1 MSLVNQMLNDLEKR
15 GVNVS
20 RADAAIRPVPQRRRV
35 RWLPY
40 ALMVV
45 VAGGAAVLWYGRSV
59 PQQPVQ
65 AVVEP
70 SAAQD
75 QTRLPLVAGLAEPVS
90 ASMPVAVSAVSVAQ
104 TQEPVVVQA
113 VPTHQARQ
121 PKPVQRE
128 VAAVELPVK
137 VITPRQRAQSE
148 SDKANQFVRE
158 GRVDEALAAYE
169 NALLSDPTYKEA
181 RRAKVALL
189 LSLKR
194 NDEAEGVLQRG
205 LKRDPHD
212 ASFAMLLARLQVE
225 RDAVQLAL
233 ETLKK
238 NLGDA
243 KELPDYL
250 AFYAVLLQRQA
261 QHADA
266 VTYFGKALALM
277 PNNGVWLMGQGISL
291 QTLQRKDEARA
302 AYQRALES
310 NTLNAQ
316 LQGYVQ
322 EKIREVQ

>member
-40 ALMVV
+40 ALTVV
-45 VAGGAAVLWYGRSV
+45 VAAGAAVLWYGRSA
-59 PQQPVQ
+59 PQQPAQ
-65 AVVEP
+65 AVAVQEQ
-70 SAAQD
+70 AH
-75 QTRLPLVAGLAEPVS
+75 LPLVAGLADPE
-90 ASMPVAVSAVSVAQ
+90 SMPVAASEVSAAPLPQ
-104 TQEPVVVQA
+104 PVVEHETPPRSVKQ
-113 VPTHQARQ
+113 PRQ
-121 PKPVQRE
+121 QQQE
-128 VAAVELPVK
+128 VSPDELPVK
-137 VITPRQRAQSE
+137 VITPRQRAQNE
-148 SDKANQFVRE
+148 YDKANQFVRE
-158 GRVDEALAAYE
+158 GRADEALAAYE
-169 NALLSDPTYKEA
+169 NALLSDPTYKDV

-189 LSLKR
+189 LNLKR

-225 RDAVQLAL
+225 RDAVPLAL
-233 ETLKK
+233 DTLKK
-238 NLGDA
+238 NLADA
-243 KELPDYL
+243 KEQADYL
-250 AFYAVLLQRQA
+250 AFYAVLLQRQG
-261 QHADA
+261 QHAEA
-266 VTYFGKALALM
+266 VTYFGKALALT

-302 AYQRALES
+302 VYQRALES